1 MKNTD
6 VSVYEILR
14 DKIINLD
21 FKPGQELNINSLAQ
35 KMGISR
41 SPIRDALLHLEL
53 DNLVEIFPQKG
64 TRVSFLDKKIIKQ
77 ERFMRTTLELGV
89 LKIFMENLKDDAKR
103 KIAATKLQAI
113 LLEQNASFLDGNKK
127 AFLQKDNALHH
138 FFYSESG
145 NEWLWNVLVSH
156 TGNDYRVRILS
167 YNAEKIADNV
177 EKEHRQLVEAI
188 REGDAEKARKI
199 DEEHL
204 QKISE
209 VLEDLEASYPE
220 YFSKET

>member
-6 VSVYEILR
+6 VSAYEILR

-35 KMGISR
+35 KMGVSR

-77 ERFMRTTLELGV
+77 ERFMRATLELGV
-89 LKIFMENLKDDAKR
+89 LKIFME
-103 KIAATKLQAI
+103 IAATKLQAI

-204 QKISE
+204 QKISD
-209 VLEDLEASYPE
+209 VLEELETSYPE
-220 YFSKET
+220 YFCKET